1 MAKHLDYWYLVNT
14 TLFVMNSTNFSAFR
28 SGTAAISTYLD
39 RSSMATM
46 MCWFP
51 PAFDRLSLGCSFHSF
66 WR

>member
-39 RSSMATM
+39 RSSVATM
-46 MCWFP
+46 MCC
-51 PAFDRLSLGCSFHSF
+51 AFDRLSLGCNFHSF